1 MGSLTRT
8 RWITGGL
15 LPMRLLWMKRGGE
28 STLWRS
34 TDQAM
39 CTRLRRTTYEML
51 WPGWSTQTTGDGP
64 RRLLNRMKKYV
75 VSTTLSAA
83 PWKESTIIRENVVE
97 ELTTLKQQPGK
108 DIIIDG
114 SATLV
119 HSLMGTDLIDEYRFL
134 VLLFIMG
141 RGRRFFPEGDAS
153 DKAAACEQQEAQFR
167 DPCSD
172 LPAGQKITVWFCATC
187 SPGCLSILRFHSK
200 MYTSNEPGEAFQ
212 PNMHLVAHPVG
223 IFTHFNGI
231 SGTEQ
236 AGGFTKCGH
245 EPPIASNDTFL
256 DRALEKSPKHTDMSD
271 EILTMMDRAKQAY
284 QLLADVNRDIANLHQ
299 EFPKPIS

>member
-1 MGSLTRT
+1 MAVP
-8 RWITGGL
+8 RW
-15 LPMRLLWMKRGGE
+15 
-28 STLWRS
+28 S
-34 TDQAM
+34 
-39 CTRLRRTTYEML
+39 TRL
-51 WPGWSTQTTGDGP
+51 P
-64 RRLLNRMKKYV
+64 
-75 VSTTLSAA
+75 
-83 PWKESTIIRENVVE
+83 
-97 ELTTLKQQPGK
+97 
-108 DIIIDG
+108 
-114 SATLV
+114 
-119 HSLMGTDLIDEYRFL
+119 GTDLIDEYRFL

-187 SPGCLSILRFHSK
+187 SPGCLSIVRFHSK

-245 EPPIASNDTFL
+245 EPGKALPHSKCACLLPIDFLTFKEPKECCSKLPGIFCPVQVGATRARHDWAASFH
-256 DRALEKSPKHTDMSD
+256 RRP
-271 EILTMMDRAKQAY
+271 
-284 QLLADVNRDIANLHQ
+284 
-299 EFPKPIS
+299 